1 MMTIITRLGRLHT
14 QQLDWRTW
22 LRIAWWLLVL
32 PLALACWAAAQH
44 SRPRQILAWTL
55 TGVALFIWAAA
66 AAAGISNPPKDAV
79 RSQVPEPSP
88 APSLSAPAT
97 SVPTPVQTTLTATET
112 PPATTPAIQAP
123 PATTPAIQAP
133 PPPVQPTQPAPI
145 VPPVTPAAQIFANC
159 TAMHMV
165 YPHGVGVPGAVD
177 HVSGSTKPVTTFTR
191 SAALYAAN
199 AGSDRDGD
207 QIACEA

>member
-1 MMTIITRLGRLHT
+1 MMTIITRLGRLHS
-14 QQLDWRTW
+14 QQLHWRTW

-44 SRPRQILAWTL
+44 SRPRQILAWTV
-55 TGVALFIWAAA
+55 TGLALFIWIA
-66 AAAGISNPPKDAV
+66 AAAGINAPAKDAV
-79 RSQVPEPSP
+79 RSQAPEPSP
-88 APSLSAPAT
+88 APSLPAPAT
-97 SVPTPVQTTLTATET
+97 SVPTPVQTTPTATET
-112 PPATTPAIQAP
+112 P

-145 VPPVTPAAQIFANC
+145 VPPVTPAAQTFDNC
-159 TAMHMV
+159 TAMHLV
-165 YPHGVGVPGAVD
+165 YPHGVGMPGAVD
-177 HVSGSTKPVTTFTR
+177 RVSGSTKPVTTFTR

-199 AGSDRDGD
+199 ADLDRDGD

>member
-14 QQLDWRTW
+14 QQLHWRTW
-22 LRIAWWLLVL
+22 LRITWWLLVL
-32 PLALACWAAAQH
+32 PLALLCWAAAQH

-55 TGVALFIWAAA
+55 TGFALFIWAAA
-66 AAAGISNPPKDAV
+66 AGISAPAKDAA
-79 RSQVPEPSP
+79 RSQAPEPSP
-88 APSLSAPAT
+88 APSLPAPAM
-97 SVPTPVQTTLTATET
+97 SVPTPVQTT
-112 PPATTPAIQAP
+112 PPAIETP

-133 PPPVQPTQPAPI
+133 PPPVQPTPPPI
-145 VPPVTPAAQIFANC
+145 VPPVTPAAQAFANC
-159 TAMHMV
+159 TAMHLV

-177 HVSGSTKPVTTFTR
+177 RVSGSTKPVTTFTR